1 MERKK
6 TKDAQALI
14 DEVSEEL
21 EKKMN
26 RKITPEEINEI
37 EKKASAE
44 LDAEVK
50 EKLKVNGELE

>member
-1 MERKK
+1 MEHKK